1 MKDFSKV
8 NFKWT
13 FRDYQQKVLDNAGG
27 HLKDKRI
34 HIVAAPGSGKTILGL
49 ELIRRLGAPAL
60 VMSPSVSIK
69 QQWGERFSEAYLPE
83 TENADDYISYS
94 LKEPKLLTSVTY
106 QALHAAFSKSVLEAE
121 EEEEDTLEAEAS
133 QDFSDFDLIAVTK
146 KAGIK
151 TICLDEAHHL
161 KSEWQR
167 ALEKFIEA
175 IGADI
180 TIISL
185 TATPPYDSAPAE
197 WNRYVRLCGEI
208 DEEIF
213 VPQLVKQKTLCP
225 HQDYI
230 YFSYPTAE
238 EAEMVKSYKLKAQ
251 ECVNKILSD
260 GYMTAALR
268 ECGILGEKPL
278 NEEALYE
285 NTEGFAALITVA
297 ASTGVKI
304 PDSTVTK
311 VFGKKNIP
319 ACKDETVQTAF
330 QLVIDKPEIF
340 GEAVSD
346 GIRKTLSESSLI
358 EKRRVCLIIND
369 KLNKMLASS
378 MGKLKSIESITES
391 EIQNLGDGLRMLILT
406 DFIKKD
412 VMKTVGTD
420 EEIHT
425 MGAVPVFEA
434 VRRKCGE
441 KAKIA
446 LLTGTLVILP
456 NEAVACAQ
464 KIANEEK
471 VGCIVKPVANTS
483 HSEVNFSGSN
493 KHKVGIITR
502 VFAEGY
508 INVLVGTKSL
518 LGEGWDSPNI
528 NSLILASF
536 VGSFMLSN
544 QMRGR
549 AIRIDKKN
557 PEKVSDIWHLV
568 TVLPDD
574 QKKDFETIEGDDFD
588 TVKRRFSCF
597 QAPAYNEDVIESGI
611 KRIDILTP
619 PFNKAGIDR
628 INNEML
634 RLASA
639 RNTVASRWDAVV
651 RGSARPEISEVAE
664 IPTAVYPQKA
674 VFRNKLYAV
683 ILAVI
688 AVLGIV
694 LMAASGAIG
703 GILGFI
709 ISAAAFVFCMKKA
722 AFVVKNSSA
731 EKTVT
736 GLSRAVLKTLQQ
748 LKFVENSSGVKLS
761 VSLSSDAKNICVNLT
776 GAPER
781 DKKVFLKAINE
792 LLSPIDDP
800 RYVIVATKKL
810 FNSPVRDY
818 VNSYACPSAFG
829 TNKESAEL
837 FGKNLKG
844 PAGNFELIYTRSENG
859 RKILNECKK
868 LSRITGIK

>member
-13 FRDYQQKVLDNAGG
+13 FRDYQQKVLDNSEA

-69 QQWGERFSEAYLPE
+69 QQWGERFVEAYLPE
-83 TENADDYISYS
+83 TENADEYISYS
-94 LKEPKLLTSVTY
+94 LKEPRLLTSVTY
-106 QALHAAFSKSVLEAE
+106 QALHAAFSKIVLEKT
-121 EEEEDTLEAEAS
+121 EDEDELESEVS
-133 QDFSDFDLIAVTK
+133 QDFSDFDLIGVVRR
-146 KAGIK
+146 AGIK

-167 ALEKFIEA
+167 ALERFIEA
-175 IGADI
+175 IGFDI

-197 WNRYVRLCGEI
+197 WNRYIRLCGEI

-230 YFSYPTAE
+230 YFSYPTDE
-238 EAEMVKSYKLKAQ
+238 EAEMVRSYKLKAQ
-251 ECVNKILSD
+251 ECVKNILSD
-260 GYMTAALR
+260 GYITAALR
-268 ECGILGEKPL
+268 ESGVIGGNPL
-278 NEEALYE
+278 NEEFILE
-285 NTEGFAALITVA
+285 NTADFAALLTVA
-297 ASTGVKI
+297 SSTGVKI
-304 PDSTVTK
+304 PDNVISK

-319 ACKDETVQTAF
+319 ECKAETVQTAF
-330 QLVIDKPEIF
+330 QLVIDNPEIF
-340 GEAVSD
+340 GEAVS
-346 GIRKTLSESSLI
+346 GEIRKVLSESSLI
-358 EKRRVCLIIND
+358 EKRKVCLIIND

-412 VMKTVGTD
+412 VMKTVGTAD
-420 EEIHT
+420 EIHT

-441 KAKIA
+441 KAKVA
-446 LLTGTLVILP
+446 LLTGSLVILP
-456 NEAVACAQ
+456 DMAVACAQ
-464 KIANEEK
+464 KIANEER
-471 VGCIVKPVANTS
+471 VGCIVKPIENTS
-483 HSEVNFSGSN
+483 HSEIVFSGSN

-502 VFAEGY
+502 VFAEGF

-568 TVLPDD
+568 TVLPDEQNAD
-574 QKKDFETIEGDDFD
+574 SETIAGDDFD

-597 QAPAYNEDVIESGI
+597 QAPAYNEDVIENGI

-619 PFNKAGIDR
+619 PFNNAGIDR

-634 RLASA
+634 RLAA
-639 RNTVASRWDAVV
+639 GRDTVAARWDAVV
-651 RGSARPEISEVAE
+651 RGSARPEISETAE
-664 IPTAVYPQKA
+664 IPATVYPGKT

-688 AVLGIV
+688 TVLGIV
-694 LMAASGAIG
+694 LIAASSAIG
-703 GILGFI
+703 GIAGFI
-709 ISAAAFVFCMKKA
+709 ISAVAFVFCMKKA
-722 AFVVKNSSA
+722 SFVVKNSSV

-748 LKFVENSSGVKLS
+748 LKLVESSPKVKLN
-761 VSLSSDAKNICVNLT
+761 VSLSSDGKNVCVSLT

-781 DKKVFLKAINE
+781 DKKVFLKAIGE

-800 RYVIVATKKL
+800 RYVIVGIKKL

-818 VNSYACPSAFG
+818 VNSFACPAAFG
-829 TNKESAEL
+829 VNKESAEL
-837 FGKNLKG
+837 FGKNLKS
-844 PAGNFELIYTRSENG
+844 PAGNFELVYTRSENG

-868 LSRITGIK
+868 LSRLQK